1 MYESYMSYVVVIY
14 LEINSFELV
23 LGRVNNGCG
32 LLCGTID
39 FVESTSFDLWLFG
52 SNPDQNGFWSKPDL
66 TPIRV
71 NFRPVQKVR
80 FLNNFN
86 FPHSEIDPY
95 LN

>member
-39 FVESTSFDLWLFG
+39 FVESTSFDL
-52 SNPDQNGFWSKPDL
+52 
-66 TPIRV
+66 
-71 NFRPVQKVR
+71 
-80 FLNNFN
+80 
-86 FPHSEIDPY
+86 
-95 LN
+95 